1 MLQTT
6 TPSHLGTAG
15 VRTSALP
22 VVGVSNSL
30 QPLCAL
36 GSNGD
41 IVDRHTTNGDVGNH
55 NNNGFLPA
63 TTVALSFDSK

>member
-1 MLQTT
+1 
-6 TPSHLGTAG
+6 
-15 VRTSALP
+15 

-30 QPLCAL
+30 QPLCTL
-36 GSNGD
+36 GSNAD
-41 IVDRHTTNGDVGNH
+41 IVDRHSTNGDAGNH